1 MKKLFDWLLEHI
13 YVRTVNLQSKPDDMS
28 PDEVEP
34 KTAGEVGFKIK
45 F

>member
-1 MKKLFDWLLEHI
+1 MKKILDWILEHI

-34 KTAGEVGFKIK
+34 KTAGEIGFKIR